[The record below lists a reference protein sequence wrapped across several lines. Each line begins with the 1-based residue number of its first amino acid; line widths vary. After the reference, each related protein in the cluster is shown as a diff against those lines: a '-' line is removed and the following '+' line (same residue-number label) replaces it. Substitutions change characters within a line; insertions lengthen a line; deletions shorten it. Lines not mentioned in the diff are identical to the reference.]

1 MTNQEIHLSLS
12 NLSKSYGSVQ
22 AVSNLSLNIT
32 RGECLAL
39 LGPSGCGKSTI
50 LKLIA
55 GLELPN
61 NGQII
66 LAGRDITKSTPE
78 TRKLGF
84 VFQNYALFP
93 HLSVGENVAFGLNA
107 RGKSKSVIS
116 EKVTSAL
123 ELVQLQGLANR
134 RIHELSGGQQ
144 QRVAIARA
152 LAIEPELLLLDE
164 PLSNLDVALR
174 TQTGQQLRDLIK
186 RLNISTI
193 FVTHDQADAFAL
205 ADRIALINEGQLQQ
219 TGNAIEIYFHPK
231 NLFVARFIGH
241 SNLLPARLIKAT
253 SNGLAEYEIS
263 SEFHLFAPNVQNV
276 QSKPEVTLRI
286 RPEAI
291 EITSTK
297 QETSLLAKVLN
308 VRFSGTTIYYYLKA
322 QGVELEAV
330 KLTPQTPLEINFL
343 NECWIKIP
351 PDAITVFS

>member
-1 MTNQEIHLSLS
+1 LTNQETHLSLS
-12 NLSKSYGSVQ
+12 NLSKSYGSVR
-22 AVSNLSLNIT
+22 AVSNLSLNIA

-66 LAGRDITKSTPE
+66 LASRDITKSTPE
-78 TRKLGF
+78 ARNLGF

-107 RGKSKSVIS
+107 RGKSKSIIS
-116 EKVTSAL
+116 EKVSSAL
-123 ELVQLQGLANR
+123 ELVQLQGLASR

-164 PLSNLDVALR
+164 PLSNLDVTLR

-219 TGNAIEIYFHPK
+219 TGSAIEIYFQPK

-241 SNLLPARLIKAT
+241 SNLLPARLVKTVA
-253 SNGLAEYEIS
+253 NGLAEYEIS
-263 SEFHLFAPNVQNV
+263 PEFRLLAPNPISENK
-276 QSKPEVTLRI
+276 SEVTLRI

-291 EITSTK
+291 EMTATA
-297 QETSLLAKVLN
+297 QETSLPAKVLS
-308 VRFSGTTIYYYLKA
+308 VRFSGPTIYYYLKT

-330 KLTPQTPLEINFL
+330 KLTPQIPSEVNFL
-343 NECWIKIP
+343 DECWIKIP
-351 PDAITVFS
+351 PNAITVFS

>member
-1 MTNQEIHLSLS
+1 MANQETHLSLS
-12 NLSKSYGSVQ
+12 NLSKNYGSLR

-55 GLELPN
+55 GLEIPEQ
-61 NGQII
+61 GKIV
-66 LAGRDITKSTPE
+66 LAGRDITKSAPE
-78 TRKLGF
+78 TRNLGF

-107 RGKSKSVIS
+107 RGKGKPFIN
-116 EKVTSAL
+116 EKVSSAL
-123 ELVQLQGLANR
+123 ELVQLQGLAHR

-174 TQTGQQLRDLIK
+174 TQTGEQLRELIT

-205 ADRIALINEGQLQQ
+205 ADRIALINEGELQQ
-219 TGNAIEIYFHPK
+219 VGSAIEIYFQPK

-241 SNLLPARLIKAT
+241 SNLLPA
-253 SNGLAEYEIS
+253 GLLKNIDKGQAEYQIS
-263 SEFHLFAPNVQNV
+263 EELSLVAPKIENA
-276 QSKPEVTLRI
+276 SKVTLRI

-291 EITSTK
+291 ELTK
-297 QETSLLAKVLN
+297 EKQPMSLSAKVLS
-308 VRFSGTTIYYYLKA
+308 VRFSGTTIHYYLRV
-322 QGVELEAV
+322 QGVDLEAV
-330 KLTPQTPLEINFL
+330 KLTPEVSSEINFST
-343 NECWIKIP
+343 ECWVKIP
-351 PDAITVFS
+351 PSAITVFA

>member
-1 MTNQEIHLSLS
+1 MTNQETHLSLS
-12 NLSKSYGSVQ
+12 NLSKSYGSVC

-78 TRKLGF
+78 ARKLGF

-107 RGKSKSVIS
+107 RGKSKSFIS

-219 TGNAIEIYFHPK
+219 TGNAIEIYFQPK

-263 SEFHLFAPNVQNV
+263 SEFRLFAPNVQ
-276 QSKPEVTLRI
+276 SKSEVTLRI

-291 EITSTK
+291 EMSSTK

-308 VRFSGTTIYYYLKA
+308 VRFSGTTIYYYLKV

-330 KLTPQTPLEINFL
+330 KLTPQTPLEIHFL

>member
-1 MTNQEIHLSLS
+1 MNNQETHLSLS
-12 NLSKSYGSVQ
+12 NLSKNYGSVR
-22 AVSNLSLNIT
+22 AVNNLSLNIT

-61 NGQII
+61 TGQMV
-66 LAGRDITKSTPE
+66 LANRDITKSSPE
-78 TRKLGF
+78 TRNLGF

-93 HLSVGENVAFGLNA
+93 HLSVGENVAFGLKA
-107 RGKSKSVIS
+107 RGKSKSVID
-116 EKVTSAL
+116 EKVNSSL
-123 ELVQLQGLANR
+123 ELVQLKGLANR

-174 TQTGQQLRDLIK
+174 TQTGQQLRELIK

-219 TGNAIEIYFHPK
+219 VGNAMEIYFQPK
-231 NLFVARFIGH
+231 NLFVASFIGH
-241 SNLLPARLIKAT
+241 SNLLQARLVKAI
-253 SNGLAEYEIS
+253 SEELAEYKIS
-263 SEFHLFAPNVQNV
+263 QELSLSAPKVENTG
-276 QSKPEVTLRI
+276 EVTLRI

-291 EITSTK
+291 EMLKDQQTN
-297 QETSLLAKVLN
+297 SLPAKILN
-308 VRFSGTTIYYYLKA
+308 VRFSGTTIHYYLRV
-322 QGVELEAV
+322 QDIDLEV
-330 KLTPQTPLEINFL
+330 VRLTPQTPLDINFL
-343 NECWIKIP
+343 NECWVKIP
-351 PDAITVFS
+351 PNAITVFS

>member
-1 MTNQEIHLSLS
+1 MNHQEIHLSLS
-12 NLSKSYGSVQ
+12 NLSKSYGSVR
-22 AVSNLSLNIT
+22 AVNNVSLDMV

-55 GLELPN
+55 GLEIPT

-66 LAGRDITKSTPE
+66 LAGRDITKSKPE
-78 TRKLGF
+78 TRNLGF

-107 RGKSKSVIS
+107 RGKSKNVIT
-116 EKVTSAL
+116 EKVNSSL

-174 TQTGQQLRDLIK
+174 TQTGEQLRELIT
-186 RLNISTI
+186 RLRISTI

-205 ADRIALINEGQLQQ
+205 ADRIALIKDGELQQ
-219 TGNAIEIYFHPK
+219 VANATEIYFQPK
-231 NLFVARFIGH
+231 NIFVASFIGH
-241 SNLLPARLIKAT
+241 SNLLTAKFLKET
-253 SNGLAEYEIS
+253 TNGFAEYQIS
-263 SEFHLFAPNVQNV
+263 QDFILAAPKAGNSN
-276 QSKPEVTLRI
+276 EVTLRI

-291 EITSTK
+291 EISKEK
-297 QETSLLAKVLN
+297 QPNSLLAKVSN
-308 VRFSGTTIYYYLKA
+308 VRFSGRTIHYNLKI
-322 QGVELEAV
+322 QNVEIEV
-330 KLTPQTPLEINFL
+330 VRLTPQTPSEINLL
-343 NECWIKIP
+343 NECWINIP
-351 PDAITVFS
+351 PNAITVFS